1 MRAAYYVEGET
12 KQVVLM
18 AESDLEQAMLEDIAE
33 GKVTILKGK
42 GEFASCQG
50 GWVRFF
56 DRKRDVGMFYSREE
70 CEKYDCLFLRIGEKT
85 EEAADAWQQGDA

>member
-56 DRKRDVGMFYSREE
+56 DNKSDYEE
-70 CEKYDCLFLRIGEKT
+70 SYDCLFLRIGEKPKET
-85 EEAADAWQQGDA
+85 ADDRQQGDA